1 MANNMSSKLTYNGK
15 QYTLDEEATLLE
27 NLEKQA
33 VSVEF
38 HCRDGHCGAC
48 RSQLVSGDV
57 SYTTFPMAYLKD
69 GEVLLCCSK
78 SKKDIT
84 IKSIS

>member
-1 MANNMSSKLTYNGK
+1 MASSFTYNG
-15 QYTLDEEATLLE
+15 QEYQLDPNKTLLE
-27 NLEKQA
+27 NLEAQA

-48 RSQLVSGDV
+48 RSILVSGNVDY
-57 SYTTFPMAYLKD
+57 STFPMAYLKD

-78 SKKDIT
+78 SNESIN
-84 IKSIS
+84 IKSL

>member
-1 MANNMSSKLTYNGK
+1 MSSTLTYNGK
-15 QYTLDEEATLLE
+15 PYPLDPNKTLLE
-27 NLEKQA
+27 NLESQA

-48 RSQLVSGDV
+48 RSILLAGSANYSD
-57 SYTTFPMAYLKD
+57 FPLAYLKD

-78 SKKDIT
+78 SEDDIC
-84 IKSIS
+84 IKSQ

>member
-1 MANNMSSKLTYNGK
+1 MPDTFTYNDQK
-15 QYTLDEEATLLE
+15 YQLDPSKTLLE
-27 NLEKQA
+27 NLEAQA

-48 RSQLVSGDV
+48 RSTLISGNVDY
-57 SYTTFPMAYLKD
+57 STFPMAYLKD

-78 SKKDIT
+78 SNESIN
-84 IKSIS
+84 IKSL